1 MILCILNIIKKYFTN
16 MFKSATTTMFG
27 LLLIVSLI
35 MLISSSFNLN
45 IFSNAMAVI
54 LNPHLDSITLSSPSN
69 EPYGEAKSNYYQ
81 LPQKQQQQQQE
92 EYQKDTNTYD
102 NNAYTDNNSYN
113 RNYDDYDNYNS
124 NYPGKSNYDSLK
136 IEGTFF
142 VSDAGESHGG
152 FEFTAEYKTEFDVT
166 NGIGTL
172 TITQV
177 TGLGDPLEKHV
188 YSITDLKIKEN
199 NKITMNID
207 EYPVELIFVQSNVI
221 WNHQFDNNYI
231 ASWGDFAPENEIK
244 GMISP
249 IIFPGLPDF
258 WYVELRIPTAY

>member
-1 MILCILNIIKKYFTN
+1 MHKSVTTIFGILLTGS
-16 MFKSATTTMFG
+16 M
-27 LLLIVSLI
+27 I
-35 MLISSSFNLN
+35 MLFLSSFNIN
-45 IFSNAMAVI
+45 IFSNAMAVEEI
-54 LNPHLDSITLSSPSN
+54 NSYTNNDDYLQKYEKFYKDDSFR
-69 EPYGEAKSNYYQ
+69 EAYYNYHKQ
-81 LPQKQQQQQQE
+81 HHQQGQQQQSE
-92 EYQKDTNTYD
+92 EYQKDTHLYD
-102 NNAYTDNNSYN
+102 KKYYADTDNNSYN
-113 RNYDDYDNYNS
+113 RNYDNHNS
-124 NYPGKSNYDSLK
+124 YYPGKPNYDSLK
-136 IEGTFF
+136 TEGTFF

-172 TITQV
+172 TITQI

-188 YSITDLKIKEN
+188 YSITDLQIKKF

-207 EYPVELIFVQSNVI
+207 EYPVELIFVKNDII

-231 ASWGDFAPENEIK
+231 ASWGGFAPENEIK